1 MQQILVIKLRLG
13 IWRIELKQRI
23 LVENTEGSKRFEK
36 PTFNSIMEKIY
47 KFLLACSAILGLLA
61 IGMLIFGNGLS
72 ATGLFVIGAIVCLA
86 IGGLGNPKIKQM
98 TFTIWVFAAVAVGM
112 FYPQYFQKI
121 GDFKF
126 TSLIVPLIQ
135 LIMFTMGTEMS
146 LKDFEGV
153 IKTPKAV
160 FIGLVSH
167 FTIMPLVGYSLAKGF
182 GFPPEIAAGIILIGS
197 VPSGVSS
204 NVLAFIAKAN
214 LPLSIT
220 IATVST
226 LMAPIMTPFLMKI
239 LAGQFVEVNF
249 MKMMLHVIEIIIVP
263 VMLGLII
270 NKLIRNGAKWL
281 QSVMPI
287 VSMIGILMMLIVIVS
302 SGRDNLLSIGP
313 LLFLASVIHHST
325 GYLLGYWS
333 GRLMGLDEAT
343 CRTIS
348 LEVGMQNGGLA
359 SGIALQMGK
368 IATVGLASAISVP
381 WMTISGSLLANWWR
395 NKRLPF

>member
-1 MQQILVIKLRLG
+1 M
-13 IWRIELKQRI
+13 
-23 LVENTEGSKRFEK
+23 N
-36 PTFNSIMEKIY
+36 KIY
-47 KFLLACSAILGLLA
+47 KSLLVCSAILALIT
-61 IGMLIFGNGLS
+61 IGILIFGNGLKDM
-72 ATGLFVIGAIVCLA
+72 GLLVIGSLVCLA

-98 TFTIWVFAAVAVGM
+98 SFTIWVFAAVAVGM
-112 FYPQYFQKI
+112 YYPQYFQKI

-160 FIGLVSH
+160 LIGLVSH

-182 GFPPEIAAGIILIGS
+182 GFPPEIAAGVILMGS
-197 VPSGVSS
+197 VPSGVTS

-214 LPLSIT
+214 MPLSVT

-226 LMAPIMTPFLMKI
+226 LIAPLATPFLMKM
-239 LAGQFVEVNF
+239 LAGQFVAIDFVA
-249 MKMMLHVIEIIIVP
+249 MMIHVTEIIIIP
-263 VMLGLII
+263 IILGLII

-281 QSVMPI
+281 QTIMPML
-287 VSMIGILMMLIVIVS
+287 SMCGVFMVILLIVA
-302 SGRDNLLSIGP
+302 SGRDALLNIGL
-313 LLFLASVIHHST
+313 LLFVASIIHHST

-343 CRTIS
+343 SRTIS
-348 LEVGMQNGGLA
+348 LEVGMQNAGLA

-368 IATVGLASAISVP
+368 VATVGLASAIAAP

-395 NKRLPF
+395 NKGNELGIKN

>member
-1 MQQILVIKLRLG
+1 
-13 IWRIELKQRI
+13 
-23 LVENTEGSKRFEK
+23 
-36 PTFNSIMEKIY
+36 
-47 KFLLACSAILGLLA
+47 
-61 IGMLIFGNGLS
+61 
-72 ATGLFVIGAIVCLA
+72 
-86 IGGLGNPKIKQM
+86 
-98 TFTIWVFAAVAVGM
+98 
-112 FYPQYFQKI
+112 
-121 GDFKF
+121 
-126 TSLIVPLIQ
+126 
-135 LIMFTMGTEMS
+135 MGTEMS

-263 VMLGLII
+263 VVLGLII
-270 NKLIRNGAKWL
+270 NKLIRNGVKWL

-395 NKRLPF
+395 NKRLSF

>member
-1 MQQILVIKLRLG
+1 LFSLLTIK
-13 IWRIELKQRI
+13 K
-23 LVENTEGSKRFEK
+23 VKNTEGSNEFRK
-36 PTFNSIMEKIY
+36 PTFYSIMEKIH
-47 KFLLACSAILGLLA
+47 KFLLGSSAILGLIA
-61 IGMLIFGNGLS
+61 FGIGVLGNSLHD
-72 ATGLFVIGAIVCLA
+72 TGLFVISTLVCLA
-86 IGGLGNPKIKQM
+86 IGGLGNPQIKKM
-98 TFTIWVFAAVAVGM
+98 AFTIWVFAAVAVGM
-112 FYPQYFQKI
+112 YYPQYFQKI

-126 TSLIVPLIQ
+126 TGLIVPLIQ

-160 FIGLVSH
+160 FIGLVCH
-167 FTIMPLVGYSLAKGF
+167 FTIMPILGFSLAKGF

-226 LMAPIMTPFLMKI
+226 LMAPIMTPFLMKM
-239 LAGQFVEVNF
+239 LAGQLVEVNF
-249 MKMMLHVIEIIIVP
+249 IKMMLHVIEIIIVP
-263 VMLGLII
+263 VVLGLVI

-302 SGRDNLLSIGP
+302 SGRDNLLDIGP
-313 LLFLASVIHHST
+313 LLFLASIIHHST

-333 GRLMGLDEAT
+333 GRLMKLDEAT

-359 SGIALQMGK
+359 SGIALSMGK

-395 NKRLPF
+395 NRK

>member
-1 MQQILVIKLRLG
+1 MK
-13 IWRIELKQRI
+13 
-23 LVENTEGSKRFEK
+23 N
-36 PTFNSIMEKIY
+36 IY
-47 KFLLACSAILGLLA
+47 KLLLAASAILGIIA
-61 IGMLIFGNGLS
+61 IGVLVVGNGLS
-72 ATGLFVIGAIVCLA
+72 TTGPFVIGALVCLA
-86 IGGLGNPKIKQM
+86 IGGLGTPKIKQM
-98 TFTIWVFAAVAVGM
+98 SFTIWVFVAVAVGM
-112 FYPQYFQKI
+112 YYPQYFRQI

-126 TSLIVPLIQ
+126 TNLIVPLIQ

-146 LKDFEGV
+146 LKDFEAV
-153 IKTPKAV
+153 IKTPKTV
-160 FIGLVSH
+160 IIGLVCH
-167 FTIMPLVGYSLAKGF
+167 FTIMPIVGVSIAKGF

-226 LMAPIMTPFLMKI
+226 LMAPVMTPFLMKI
-239 LAGQFVEVNF
+239 LAGQLVEVDF
-249 MKMMLHVIEIIIVP
+249 VKMMLHVMEIIIVP
-263 VMLGLII
+263 IVIGLII
-270 NKLIRNGAKWL
+270 NRVIRNMKWL
-281 QSVMPI
+281 QALMPK
-287 VSMIGILMMLIVIVS
+287 VSMFGILMMLIVIIS
-302 SGRDNLLSIGP
+302 AGRDSLLNIGP
-313 LLFLASVIHHST
+313 LLFLASIIHHST

-333 GRLMGLDEAT
+333 GRLMRLDEAT

-359 SGIALQMGK
+359 SGIAIQMGK

-395 NKRLPF
+395 NKPLKEKEK

>member
-1 MQQILVIKLRLG
+1 
-13 IWRIELKQRI
+13 
-23 LVENTEGSKRFEK
+23 
-36 PTFNSIMEKIY
+36 MEKIY
-47 KFLLACSAILGLLA
+47 KFLLGSSAILGLIAL
-61 IGMLIFGNGLS
+61 GLGVFGNGLKD
-72 ATGLFVIGAIVCLA
+72 TGLCVIGSLICLA

-98 TFTIWVFAAVAVGM
+98 AFTIWVFAAVAIGM
-112 FYPQYFQKI
+112 YYPQYFQKI
-121 GDFKF
+121 GDFKL
-126 TSLIVPLIQ
+126 TGLIVPLIQ

-160 FIGLVSH
+160 FIGLVCH
-167 FTIMPLVGYSLAKGF
+167 FTIMPIVGVSLAKGF
-182 GFPPEIAAGIILIGS
+182 GFPPEIAAGIVLIGS

-226 LMAPIMTPFLMKI
+226 LMAPIMTPFLMKM

-249 MKMMLHVIEIIIVP
+249 MKMMLHVIEIIIIP
-263 VMLGLII
+263 VVLGLVI

-313 LLFLASVIHHST
+313 LLFIASIIHHST

-333 GRLMGLDEAT
+333 GRLMKLDEAT

-395 NKRLPF
+395 NQSLKEKK

>member
-1 MQQILVIKLRLG
+1 
-13 IWRIELKQRI
+13 
-23 LVENTEGSKRFEK
+23 
-36 PTFNSIMEKIY
+36 MEKIY
-47 KFLLACSAILGLLA
+47 KFLLVSSAILGLIA
-61 IGMLIFGNGLS
+61 IGTGALGNSLKD
-72 ATGLFVIGAIVCLA
+72 TGIFVIGSLICLA

-98 TFTIWVFAAVAVGM
+98 AFTIWVFAAVAIGM
-112 FYPQYFQKI
+112 YYPQYFQKI
-121 GDFKF
+121 GDFKL
-126 TSLIVPLIQ
+126 TGLIVPLIQ

-160 FIGLVSH
+160 FIGLVCH
-167 FTIMPLVGYSLAKGF
+167 FTIMPIVGFSLAKGF

-226 LMAPIMTPFLMKI
+226 LMAPIMTPFLMKM
-239 LAGQFVEVNF
+239 LAGQFVEVDF
-249 MKMMLHVIEIIIVP
+249 MKMMLHVIEIIIIP
-263 VMLGLII
+263 VVLGLVI

-287 VSMIGILMMLIVIVS
+287 ISMIGILMMLIVIVS

-313 LLFLASVIHHST
+313 LLFLASIIHHST

-333 GRLMGLDEAT
+333 GRLMKLDEAT

-395 NKRLPF
+395 NRK

>member
-1 MQQILVIKLRLG
+1 MTPFFRFKSAANLLNYLAKKDVTSLLAEPYFTMKKLYKTLLVI
-13 IWRIELKQRI
+13 
-23 LVENTEGSKRFEK
+23 
-36 PTFNSIMEKIY
+36 
-47 KFLLACSAILGLLA
+47 AAILGLSA
-61 IGMLIFGNGLS
+61 IGVLAFGNGLA
-72 ATGLFVIGAIVCLA
+72 ATGPFVIGALVCLA
-86 IGGLGNPKIKQM
+86 IGGLGYPIIKQNA
-98 TFTIWVFAAVAVGM
+98 FTIWVFVAVAVGM
-112 FYPQYFQKI
+112 YFPQYFRQI

-146 LKDFEGV
+146 LKDFESV
-153 IKTPKAV
+153 FKTPKAV
-160 FIGLVSH
+160 LIGLVSH
-167 FTIMPLVGYSLAKGF
+167 FTIMPLVGFSIAKGF

-239 LAGQFVEVNF
+239 LAGQMVEVDF
-249 MKMMLHVIEIIIVP
+249 VKMMLHVMEIIIVP
-263 VMLGLII
+263 VVLGLVI
-270 NKLIRNGAKWL
+270 NKLIRNLEWL
-281 QSVMPI
+281 KTFMPK
-287 VSMIGILMMLIVIVS
+287 VSMFGILMMLIVIIS
-302 SGRDNLLSIGP
+302 AGRDNLLTIGP
-313 LLFLASVIHHST
+313 LLFLASMIHHTT

-333 GRLMGLDEAT
+333 GRLAGLDEPT

-381 WMTISGSLLANWWR
+381 WMTISGSMLANWWR
-395 NKRLPF
+395 NRTQKEISV